1 MSEAA
6 ALMTLDTSSPR
17 TGEDKDCSIVH
28 ARRDRLLARICG
40 RALRYWK
47 EKLNVDGVRGLG
59 RAIIAA
65 VLLMIGGVLN
75 IIYGIAAISN
85 SKVFATHATYAFGH
99 LKTWGWITLIIGVLE
114 LIASA
119 SLFAG
124 GAFGRWFGVF
134 VGSLAAIGA
143 LLAIPAYPLLAIAIF
158 ALSLWIIHGLI
169 IYSAPEDLSL
179 AAPPDYPSSSVAA
192 SAGPRPP
199 T

>member
-1 MSEAA
+1 MP
-6 ALMTLDTSSPR
+6 LDTSSPR
-17 TGEDKDCSIVH
+17 TGEDNDCSIVH
-28 ARRDRLLARICG
+28 AWRDRLLARICG

-47 EKLNVDGVRGLG
+47 EKLTVDGVRGLG

-85 SKVFATHATYAFGH
+85 SKVFAPHATYVFGH
-99 LKTWGWITLIIGVLE
+99 LKTWGWIALIIGVLE

-119 SLFAG
+119 SLFGG

-169 IYSAPEDLSL
+169 IYSTPEDLSL
-179 AAPPDYPSSSVAA
+179 AAPADYPSSRIPA